1 MGCAFFLCVIVTD
14 LYNFL
19 IHEPNKILEVYKDIL
34 QKKKELFAEKSAR
47 HLVLKCK
54 RKMNKI

>member
-34 QKKKELFAEKSAR
+34 QKKKELFG
-47 HLVLKCK
+47 
-54 RKMNKI
+54 N